1 MLAGVDIRMTKLYL
15 RSFVTLKYTVILP
28 VLIVL
33 SFICMM
39 VFINSGIVVFRYLAL
54 GFAAVMVVFLIKYIY
69 ERNTV
74 GNQLKKIEDWNAYDN
89 AVVIGQAFLL
99 KDRMMVYDRSLVEFS
114 YTDLIGVRGEK
125 LKKGKFKLTF
135 QIPEGSV
142 SDVCSSKE
150 QAGRFAQFLLTR
162 NPSLQITEIIPEGD
176 GKIDHIESGK

>member
-1 MLAGVDIRMTKLYL
+1 MTKLYL

-28 VLIVL
+28 ALIVL

-39 VFINSGIVVFRYLAL
+39 IFFNAGIEVFRYLSL
-54 GFAAVMVVFLIKYIY
+54 GFAALMVIFLIKYIY

-74 GNQLKKIEDWNAYDN
+74 GNQLKKIEDAKAYDN
-89 AVVIGQAFLL
+89 AVIIGQAFLL
-99 KDRMMVYDRSLVEFS
+99 KDRMMVYDRSLVEFK

-125 LKKGKFKLTF
+125 LKKGKFRITF

-142 SDVCSSKE
+142 TDVCSSQE
-150 QAGRFAQFLLTR
+150 QASRFAQFLLTR
-162 NPSLQITEIIPEGD
+162 NPSLQISEIIPSGD

>member
-1 MLAGVDIRMTKLYL
+1 MTKLYL

-39 VFINSGIVVFRYLAL
+39 VFINSGIEAFRYLAL

-74 GNQLKKIEDWNAYDN
+74 GNQLKK
-89 AVVIGQAFLL
+89 
-99 KDRMMVYDRSLVEFS
+99 
-114 YTDLIGVRGEK
+114 EK